1 MGYIVLVAA
10 MLIART
16 FCDLW
21 MIKNTTTIERI
32 IISRNGKEFPKGI
45 LKLFIAMLPI
55 ACVNCLLKYGLQ
67 EMSLRFRTRL
77 TAFLYGKYLKGFTY
91 YKISNLDN
99 RISNPD
105 QLLTTD
111 IEKFCQ
117 SIAVCC
123 RLVPTT
129 CSHPTFVRT
138 LYTAYQQY

>member
-10 MLIART
+10 MLVART

-32 IISRNGKEFPKGI
+32 IISRNAKEFPKGI

-55 ACVNCLLKYGLQ
+55 ACVNCFLKYGLQ
-67 EMSLRFRTRL
+67 EMALRFRTRL
-77 TAFLYGKYLKGFTY
+77 TKHLYEQYLKGFTY

-105 QLLTTD
+105 QLLTQD

-117 SIAVCC
+117 SIAVC
-123 RLVPTT
+123 RLFNHLVCLVALCLSP
-129 CSHPTFVRT
+129 
-138 LYTAYQQY
+138 A